1 MFGLTLRGH
10 GEVTGL
16 LQLCVETCD
25 WIADVAKNRS
35 EWAARKR
42 ERVRDGEREK
52 DGESETK
59 RERGRARGKALVS

>member
-42 ERVRDGEREK
+42 EREMGRERKRWRKRDKERE
-52 DGESETK
+52 GESK
-59 RERGRARGKALVS
+59 RKSVS

>member
-52 DGESETK
+52 KMEK
-59 RERGRARGKALVS
+59 ARQRERGGEQEEKR